1 MSELLTAA
9 AFIAP
14 FISTAATSFAGA
26 VAQSAQTAVADSAV
40 ERGRVLLGR
49 VLRRGADD
57 PVPTEDDT
65 AAATAI
71 EELAPDDREILET
84 AVGEWLADGDGLSAD
99 SLRRRIRVAHQE
111 YHAGDR
117 INVTTHGDGSPAIG
131 KLDTATFNYNPP
143 PRQGGGS

>member
-9 AFIAP
+9 AVIAP
-14 FISTAATSFAGA
+14 FISTAAMSFAGA

-49 VLRRGADD
+49 VLRRGPDD
-57 PVPTEDDT
+57 PPPTEDD
-65 AAATAI
+65 AAAAAAV

-84 AVGEWLADGDGLSAD
+84 AVGEWLADGDDLSAD
-99 SLRRRIRVAHQE
+99 SLRAHIRVAHQE

-117 INVTTHGDGSPAIG
+117 INVTTYGDGSPAIG
-131 KLDTATFNYNPP
+131 KLDTATFNYNPRP
-143 PRQGGGS
+143 EQGGGS

>member
-1 MSELLTAA
+1 
-9 AFIAP
+9 
-14 FISTAATSFAGA
+14 
-26 VAQSAQTAVADSAV
+26 V

-71 EELAPDDREILET
+71 EELAPDDREVLET
-84 AVGEWLADGDGLSAD
+84 AVGEWLADGDDLSAD
-99 SLRRRIRVAHQE
+99 SLRTHIRVAHQE

-117 INVTTHGDGSPAIG
+117 INVTTYGDGSPAIG
-131 KLDTATFNYNPP
+131 RLDTATFNYHPQP
-143 PRQGGGS
+143 KQGGR